1 MKVVYENILVELP
14 AEESKMSGVYIPEE
28 DRKVKRVG
36 KVIAQGESIPESVKT
51 ALDSHPNIE
60 YKEYYDGAE
69 ITIEGRKYIV
79 MNFKDI
85 LIIL

>member
-14 AEESKMSGVYIPEE
+14 AEESKRSGVYVPEE
-28 DRKVKRVG
+28 DRKVK
-36 KVIAQGESIPESVKT
+36 
-51 ALDSHPNIE
+51 L
-60 YKEYYDGAE
+60 
-69 ITIEGRKYIV
+69 TIEGRKYIV